1 MGAIALSPLD
11 LSIAAMLVLILA
23 ASSAWLQLGFGRQ
36 VLIASVRTT
45 IQLLLVGHVLRLLF
59 TDVNLF
65 WIAGISVIMFAV
77 AVWEATARQQRR
89 LKGWRSYGI
98 NALAIFIST
107 FTIIIFSL
115 LIIINEQPWYS
126 PQYAIPLLGMML
138 GNCMTSVA
146 ISIDR
151 LTQSLWKE
159 RSIIEQ
165 RLLLGESKS
174 QATLEL
180 RKASVNAGM
189 IPIINVMMTAGIVS
203 LPGMM
208 TGQIL
213 AGAPPVEA
221 VKYQILLM
229 FLITVVTG
237 AGVMIAVWLTLRNLF
252 DKRDRLNLQKLTMN
266 S

>member
-11 LSIAAMLVLILA
+11 LSIAAILVLMLA
-23 ASSAWLQLGFGRQ
+23 GSSAWLHLGFGKQ
-36 VLIASVRTT
+36 VLIASVRTA
-45 IQLLLVGHVLRLLF
+45 IQLFLVGYVLNFLFAHVDF
-59 TDVNLF
+59 Y
-65 WIAGISVIMFAV
+65 WIAGISMTMFAV
-77 AVWEATARQQRR
+77 AVWEATARQQRKI
-89 LKGWRSYGI
+89 KGWRSYAI
-98 NALAIFIST
+98 NAFSIFIST
-107 FTIIIFSL
+107 FTLIVFSL
-115 LIIINEQPWYS
+115 VVIINEYPWYS

-159 RSIIEQ
+159 RGIIEQ
-165 RLLLGESKS
+165 RLLLGETKN

-189 IPIINVMMTAGIVS
+189 IPIINAMMTAGIVS

-221 VKYQILLM
+221 VKYQILIM
-229 FLITVVTG
+229 FLIAVVTG
-237 AGVMIAVWLTLRNLF
+237 SGVIIAVWLTLGSLF
-252 DKRDRLNLQKLTMN
+252 DKRDRLNLQSMTTDI
-266 S
+266 